1 MLSFRDNK
9 IINFMS
15 IIDFSSFSGLNKEQ
29 QEELQRILTKL
40 HGFTKSLKTNVI
52 DLENH
57 LFYILRSSLKELSH
71 TENIDVEKIEKLFN
85 RTIQESLT
93 TLSDA
98 LEKAYQEQLKTEDI
112 FLFDGVIVEKC
123 LNVLEQVLKFQ
134 QELEKLY
141 PGASKK
147 IIESLENILVGVIST
162 QIPVLGLFIQMSG
175 ILEKVNNLIDPEKLL
190 PKVTKWHNDIK
201 EMRQKAKSNEQ
212 IESIYEKAK
221 EVAEISEISKES
233 PAKIIEVG
241 NKSPNNK
248 ASLENVAKAAKFIP
262 KSKEEVEEKIAKLKN
277 NIESAIPKDINI
289 DKLNSVK
296 NTISG
301 NLNEAKTE
309 LLKVLNPEASFAEK
323 ITSLCKAAEKT
334 VEIASDVKK
343 IVGTIP
349 GSRELGN
356 VISLA
361 IKTNLLPP
369 QVLAVAKLA
378 PDIANLVNIGK
389 AVVTILS
396 KTQNLTQQ
404 QGRAK

>member
-1 MLSFRDNK
+1 
-9 IINFMS
+9 MS

-29 QEELQRILTKL
+29 QEELQRLLIKL
-40 HGFTKSLKTNVI
+40 NGFTKSLKMNVK
-52 DLENH
+52 DLEDH
-57 LFYILRSSLKELSH
+57 LFYILQNSLNELSH

-93 TLSDA
+93 TLSEA
-98 LEKAYQEQLKTEDI
+98 LEKAYQEQLKTKDI
-112 FLFDGVIVEKC
+112 FLFDGIIVEKC

-134 QELEKLY
+134 QELDKLY

-162 QIPVLGLFIQMSG
+162 QIPMLGIFIQTSG
-175 ILEKVNNLIDPEKLL
+175 ILEKVNNLIDSEKLL
-190 PKVTKWHNDIK
+190 PKITKLHNDIK
-201 EMRQKAKSNEQ
+201 EIREEAKSNEKL
-212 IESIYEKAK
+212 ENIYEKAK
-221 EVAEISEISKES
+221 NIAAISEISKE
-233 PAKIIEVG
+233 PPRKIIEIA
-241 NKSPNNK
+241 NKNPNNQ
-248 ASLENVAKAAKFIP
+248 ASLENATKAAKAIP
-262 KSKEEVEEKIAKLKN
+262 KNKDEVEEKIVELKS
-277 NIESAIPKDINI
+277 NIENAISQDINI

-296 NTISG
+296 NTISD

-309 LLKVLNPEASFAEK
+309 LLKVLNPEASFGEK
-323 ITSLCKAAEKT
+323 IESLCKAAEKAM
-334 VEIASDVKK
+334 EIASDIKK
-343 IVGTIP
+343 IVGVIP
-349 GSRELGN
+349 GSKELGN

-369 QVLAVAKLA
+369 PVLAVAKLA

-389 AVVTILS
+389 AVVTMLS